1 MAKSFKKKG
10 KQFPKNKSYFWEIV
24 PPEPYVLD
32 NELTDDEFIAKI
44 VGITDLNNIHDII
57 LNFVQKPTNSFIV
70 NCKEKDIKDM
80 FPIKCGKLKIELE
93 YMDDDSVYAITVKE
107 DVGGNIVGRGE
118 VVRLGNLV
126 ENVSIIKDE
135 VTKHMES
142 FDAKVAMG
150 TKRMND
156 LIYKVKVI
164 NSQMASSNLM
174 GNKNSLLS

>member
-1 MAKSFKKKG
+1 
-10 KQFPKNKSYFWEIV
+10 
-24 PPEPYVLD
+24 
-32 NELTDDEFIAKI
+32 
-44 VGITDLNNIHDII
+44 
-57 LNFVQKPTNSFIV
+57 
-70 NCKEKDIKDM
+70 M